1 MKVFPGVNIISFAV
15 QFRSC
20 WGEVIMIE
28 DELLKFQQEIGD
40 IKQNL
45 LTRDLAPE
53 IRDEDSYRLA
63 TKIDLTVSRLI
74 RLMEYK

>member
-1 MKVFPGVNIISFAV
+1 
-15 QFRSC
+15 
-20 WGEVIMIE
+20 MIE
-28 DELLKFQQEIGD
+28 NELLKFQQEIGD